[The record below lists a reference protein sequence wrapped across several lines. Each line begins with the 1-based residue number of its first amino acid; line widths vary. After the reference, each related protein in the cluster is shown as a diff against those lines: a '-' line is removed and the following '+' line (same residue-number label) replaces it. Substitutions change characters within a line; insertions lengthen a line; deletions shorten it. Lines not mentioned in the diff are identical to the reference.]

1 MIFSMISLLFLAY
14 GVVEVESLSVIIEFD
29 EIAKVQEIY
38 NLIIINNIINDSVN
52 DSISQYSSLSNQ
64 NTTYSD
70 WIDFLSG
77 TSFGYKFIGDKKNVR
92 IIPSQPIL
100 ESRIQARAVL
110 TVSYEMPDLFIK
122 KYHEGRPRLVKYE
135 LNTSK
140 IALNKV
146 NDLIYLEKD
155 TIFGFKAS
163 KKYSFS
169 ILPQPLKEGDL
180 YYWKNTVISPS
191 VEITKSIS
199 VEDEVIQF
207 ANDILKTPVSIPI
220 LVYIFIFLVFIK
232 LSQEVIE

>member
-1 MIFSMISLLFLAY
+1 MIPLLFLAY

-38 NLIIINNIINDSVN
+38 NLIIINNIVNDSVN
-52 DSISQYSSLSNQ
+52 DSISQYSNLSNQ

-70 WIDFLSG
+70 WINFLSG

-122 KYHEGRPRLVKYE
+122 KYHEGRLVKYE

-146 NDLIYLEKD
+146 NNLIYLEKD
-155 TIFGFKAS
+155 TIFGLKAS
-163 KKYSFS
+163 
-169 ILPQPLKEGDL
+169 IHCL
-180 YYWKNTVISPS
+180 YCHNH
-191 VEITKSIS
+191 
-199 VEDEVIQF
+199 
-207 ANDILKTPVSIPI
+207 
-220 LVYIFIFLVFIK
+220 
-232 LSQEVIE
+232 

>member
-1 MIFSMISLLFLAY
+1 MIFSIVPLLFLAY

-52 DSISQYSSLSNQ
+52 DSISQYSNLSNQ

-70 WIDFLSG
+70 WINFLSG

-122 KYHEGRPRLVKYE
+122 KYHEGRLVKYE

-146 NDLIYLEKD
+146 NNLIYLEKD
-155 TIFGFKAS
+155 TIFGLKAS
-163 KKYSFS
+163 NKYSLS

-191 VEITKSIS
+191 IEITKSIS
-199 VEDEVIQF
+199 IEDEVIQF
-207 ANDILKTPVSIPI
+207 ANDILKTHVSIPI

>member
-1 MIFSMISLLFLAY
+1 MIFSMIPLLFLAY
-14 GVVEVESLSVIIEFD
+14 GIVEVESLSVIIEFD

-38 NLIIINNIINDSVN
+38 NLIIINNIVNDSVN
-52 DSISQYSSLSNQ
+52 DSISQYSNLSNQ

-70 WIDFLSG
+70 WINFLSG
-77 TSFGYKFIGDKKNVR
+77 TSFGYKFIGDKKNIR

-122 KYHEGRPRLVKYE
+122 KYHEGRLVKYE
-135 LNTSK
+135 LDTSK

-146 NDLIYLEKD
+146 NNLIYLEKD
-155 TIFGFKAS
+155 TIFGLKVN
-163 KKYSFS
+163 KNYSLS
-169 ILPQPLKEGDL
+169 ILPQPLKEGEL

-199 VEDEVIQF
+199 IEDEVIQF

>member
-1 MIFSMISLLFLAY
+1 MIFSMMPLLFLAY
-14 GVVEVESLSVIIEFD
+14 SVVEVESLSVIIEFD

-38 NLIIINNIINDSVN
+38 NLIIINNIVNDSVN
-52 DSISQYSSLSNQ
+52 DSISQYSNLSNQ

-70 WIDFLSG
+70 WINFLSG

-122 KYHEGRPRLVKYE
+122 KYHEGRLVKYE
-135 LNTSK
+135 LDTSK
-140 IALNKV
+140 IALTKV
-146 NDLIYLEKD
+146 NGLIYLEKD
-155 TIFGFKAS
+155 TIFGLKAS
-163 KKYSFS
+163 KNYSLS
-169 ILPQPLKEGDL
+169 IFPQPLKEGEL

-191 VEITKSIS
+191 IEITKSIS
-199 VEDEVIQF
+199 IEDEVIQF

-220 LVYIFIFLVFIK
+220 LIYIFIFLVFIK

>member
-1 MIFSMISLLFLAY
+1 MIFSMIPLLFLAY
-14 GVVEVESLSVIIEFD
+14 GIVEVESLSVIIEFD

-38 NLIIINNIINDSVN
+38 NLIIINNIVNDSVN
-52 DSISQYSSLSNQ
+52 DSISQYSNLSNQ

-70 WIDFLSG
+70 WINFLSG
-77 TSFGYKFIGDKKNVR
+77 TSFGYKFIGDKKNIR

-122 KYHEGRPRLVKYE
+122 KYHEGRLVKYQ
-135 LNTSK
+135 LDTSK

-146 NDLIYLEKD
+146 NNLIYLEKD
-155 TIFGFKAS
+155 TIFGLKVN
-163 KKYSFS
+163 KNYSLS
-169 ILPQPLKEGDL
+169 ILPQPLKEGEL

-199 VEDEVIQF
+199 IEDEVIQF